1 MTPDRQWTANAER
14 QQAGIDAAE
23 VEFFKKLR
31 AAQQPLDVEF
41 KRVLFDNLWELYA
54 R

>member
-1 MTPDRQWTANAER
+1 MTPIGNGRRMPN
-14 QQAGIDAAE
+14 GN
-23 VEFFKKLR
+23 KLELMLPKLSSSRSWR